1 MIIEK
6 IGVGNK
12 STQKR
17 NVILKNDEFD
27 FNKLSSQ
34 WKINFLDE
42 ILEGILW
49 TIKYW
54 LLLY

>member
-1 MIIEK
+1 MIKEK
-6 IGVGNK
+6 IVVGNK